1 MTPEAP
7 TAGARVEAKGLRR
20 LVARDG
26 RAVLLAFVATVA
38 AGLGVFT
45 AARLA
50 GAPRLQAALAALAGT
65 VLWVALAAPVLAA
78 SGADT
83 LAALLRGGC
92 TADAG
97 AVTLIVLWIAC
108 PQVTLL
114 AAVEI
119 YCVLA
124 AMALLAVAAS
134 RLARSPAGRF
144 AVALATAAAL
154 TVALAGPFW
163 IGGALKAAPHQ
174 AANRIAAA
182 AVYLNGFYAVAAATA
197 EESRFVWHQASVL
210 YRITRIGD
218 YAAAPPAHWY
228 PCVLVHVGAAGLLAA
243 AAALRHRRRRDAD
256 AAR

>member
-1 MTPEAP
+1 MDPEAS
-7 TAGARVEAKGLRR
+7 TTAARAGAGGLRA

-26 RAVLLAFVATVA
+26 RAVLLAFAATVA
-38 AGLGVFT
+38 AGVGVFA

-50 GAPRLQAALAALAGT
+50 GAPQLQAALAALATT

-78 SGADT
+78 SGADA

-92 TADAG
+92 IADAA

-114 AAVEI
+114 AAVKI

-124 AMALLAVAAS
+124 AMALLGVAAS
-134 RLARSPAGRF
+134 RLARSPAGRS
-144 AVALATAAAL
+144 AVALATSAAL
-154 TVALAGPFW
+154 TVALASPFW
-163 IGGALKAAPHQ
+163 VGGALEAAPQ
-174 AANRIAAA
+174 EAANQVAAA
-182 AVYLNGFYAVAAATA
+182 AVYLNPFYAVTAATA
-197 EESRFVWHQASVL
+197 EQSRFVWHQASVL

-228 PCVLVHVGAAGLLAA
+228 PCALVHAGVAVLLAA
-243 AAALRHRRRRDAD
+243 VAALRHRRRRDAPT
-256 AAR
+256 AP